1 MCDHA
6 AEMLSVADDWRR
18 MTNESVWA
26 AAVQESD
33 SPATT
38 TARSLY
44 TDKKHLSVHK
54 I

>member
-6 AEMLSVADDWRR
+6 AEMLSVADHWRR

-33 SPATT
+33 SMA
-38 TARSLY
+38 ARSLN
-44 TDKKHLSVHK
+44 TKKHLSFHK